1 MEIGMA
7 RSKNS
12 PKLKWEYK
20 NCIRCT
26 NKFRFTKI
34 EGFIKEEI
42 LCKNCIFK
50 ICESC
55 GVLHKKSRKTC
66 SKECA
71 AKIRAETNIKRHG
84 AANVFAS
91 ADIKI
96 KIKSVLKDRYGADH
110 PQRVLEI
117 KQKTMQTNIEKYGVS
132 NVAKSELIK
141 ERTRKSCLEKY
152 GKDYLFQTEYF
163 KIASRATCLERF
175 GVKYHSQRQVMREKI
190 GKNLK
195 RYRSEWKESMMQ
207 NHGVD
212 SPFKM
217 PPTRKSCISDSAI
230 NKKRETMR
238 RNKTWKASKPE
249 DRLYEKLVKKYPRTQ
264 RQVAVGRWSMDF
276 YVPEID
282 TYVNLNG
289 IYWHGRNRSENDLI
303 TSGSA
308 QDKVILET
316 QRRDKKRDVWFN
328 ERNLKLVIVWEDE
341 IEKYF
346 ND

>member
-1 MEIGMA
+1 MA
-7 RSKNS
+7 RPKNS
-12 PKLKWEYK
+12 PKLRWEYK
-20 NCIRCT
+20 NCVNCT
-26 NKFRFTKI
+26 NKFRFTQI
-34 EGFIKEEI
+34 EGCIKEEI
-42 LCKNCIFK
+42 ICKNCIFK
-50 ICESC
+50 VCESC
-55 GVLHKKSRKTC
+55 GTLHQKSRKTC

-71 AKIRAETNIKRHG
+71 AKMRAKTNIERHG

-96 KIKSVLKDRYGADH
+96 KIKSVLIDRYGADH
-110 PQRVLEI
+110 PQRVLKI
-117 KQKTMQTNIEKYGVS
+117 KQKTMQTNIEKYGVC

-141 ERTRKSCLEKY
+141 ARTRKTCREKY

-163 KIASRATCLERF
+163 KIAARKTCLARF
-175 GVKYHSQRQVMREKI
+175 GVKYHVQRQDMREKI

-195 RYRSEWKESMMQ
+195 RYRSEWKESMMR

-217 PPTRKSCISDSAI
+217 PSTRKLCISDSAI
-230 NKKRETMR
+230 NKKRATMR
-238 RNKTWKASKPE
+238 RNKTWKSSKPE
-249 DRLYEKLVKKYPRTQ
+249 DRLYEKLVKKYPSTQ
-264 RQVAVGRWSMDF
+264 RQAPAGRWSMDF
-276 YVPEID
+276 YIPEID
-282 TYVNLNG
+282 TYINLNG
-289 IYWHGRNRSENDLI
+289 IYWHGRNRTENELI
-303 TSGSA
+303 SSVST

-316 QRRDKKRDVWFN
+316 QRRDKKREAWFK